1 KTDANLRTALK
12 TELSGTTLITVAQ
25 RVSSVKSCD
34 KIFVLEDGK
43 VIGFGTHRELMENC
57 PEYKE
62 ISDSQMGGAF
72 LD

>member
-1 KTDANLRTALK
+1 MALK
-12 TELSGTTLITVAQ
+12 KDIPDSTVITVAQ
-25 RVSSVKSCD
+25 RVSSVKNCD
-34 KIFVLEDGK
+34 LILVVENGIIIGSGK
-43 VIGFGTHRELMENC
+43 HDELMENC